1 MAVYRSARGT
11 PVDLDKLRLKSE
23 DNISIGNTKTNA
35 RGDIL
40 GKGGKIEKTADEI
53 AREHYNRNNPKAVK
67 RASIKVDDDKKSS
80 AKQVVDDWIDPPS
93 ADPVGTAFEK
103 PEVDPNYHT
112 DAVGV
117 IKEETVEV
125 DGEEWIEDEDGNFV
139 KKEDSK

>member
-23 DNISIGNTKTNA
+23 DNISVGNTRTNA
-35 RGDIL
+35 RGDVL
-40 GKGGKIEKTADEI
+40 GKGGAVVKTADEI

-67 RASIKVDDDKKSS
+67 RASIKVDEEKKTT
-80 AKQVVDDWIDPPS
+80 KPVEDDWIDPPS

-112 DAVGV
+112 DAVGE
-117 IKEETVEV
+117 IKQETVEV
-125 DGEEWIEDEDGNFV
+125 DGEEWVEDEDGNFV
-139 KKEDSK
+139 KKEDLK